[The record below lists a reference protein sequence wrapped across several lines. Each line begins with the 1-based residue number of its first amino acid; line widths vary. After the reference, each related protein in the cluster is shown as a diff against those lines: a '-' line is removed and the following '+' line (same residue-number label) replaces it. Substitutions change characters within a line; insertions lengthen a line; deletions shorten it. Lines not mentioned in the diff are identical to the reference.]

1 MISLADFA
9 PVCWVAEERGKQM
22 SDYSQKVT
30 SSFNERMRLIRLRR
44 KKERL
49 RFWDEFRIIPRWLV
63 VLVFVLFLAAQA
75 IAILVNLDAARHGGE
90 IFPPELKYDPV
101 LASLALAGIV
111 TAASLCMASLI
122 FLIAY
127 VNRDAKRR
135 GMSSAL
141 WTILVILLLPAWGF
155 IGFVIYFLMREPMP
169 YPCPQCG
176 NTVGARFNFCPNCK
190 CNLHPS
196 CPQCK
201 REIAETD
208 KYCPYCAY
216 ELALGTAAGQSAP
229 NSV

>member
-1 MISLADFA
+1 
-9 PVCWVAEERGKQM
+9 M
-22 SDYSQKVT
+22 SDYSQRVT
-30 SSFNERMRLIRLRR
+30 GSFNERMRLIRLRR
-44 KKERL
+44 KKENL
-49 RFWDEFRIIPRWLV
+49 RFWDEFRILPRWLI
-63 VLVFVLFLAAQA
+63 VLIIVLFLAAQA
-75 IAILVNLDAARHGGE
+75 IALLVNLEEARHGGVM
-90 IFPPELKYDPV
+90 FPPELQNNPA

-111 TAASLCMASLI
+111 TAASLCLASLI

-141 WTILVILLLPAWGF
+141 WTILVIILLPAWGF

-176 NTVGARFNFCPNCK
+176 NSVGARFNFCPNCK
-190 CNLHPS
+190 CNLQPS

-201 REIAETD
+201 HEIAETD

-216 ELALGTAAGQSAP
+216 ELGAVVAAGQATP
-229 NSV
+229 NSVDPLRRPSAVRE